1 MQNDAFRHD
10 TELSQFVVGPGL
22 GLDTIVA
29 LSTTAL
35 AGVDTTTQP
44 TTTNKTVAIVS
55 NDLRTIKRP
64 EIKSKSLVP
73 FPATF

>member
-1 MQNDAFRHD
+1 LLVPAF
-10 TELSQFVVGPGL
+10 GL
-22 GLDTIVA
+22 GTIVA

-64 EIKSKSLVP
+64 EIKSKGLMP
-73 FPATF
+73 FLATL